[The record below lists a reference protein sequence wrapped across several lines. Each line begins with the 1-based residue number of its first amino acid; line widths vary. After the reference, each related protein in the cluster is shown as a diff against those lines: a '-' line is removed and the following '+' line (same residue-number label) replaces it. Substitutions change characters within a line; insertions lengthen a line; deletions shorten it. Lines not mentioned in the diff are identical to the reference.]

1 MSASART
8 RRLCCPTPYDAWA
21 RVSLISEEAIA
32 GDHDYA
38 RILGRAIDHPL
49 IVERQATPR

>member
-1 MSASART
+1 MSTGAPT

-21 RVSLISEEAIA
+21 SVSLISVTAIA

-38 RILGRAIDHPL
+38 RILGRALDHALP
-49 IVERQATPR
+49 VEWQATPR